1 MAKVITFNTNSNNQF
16 TIITIFKTKFLSNI
30 TTTRSI
36 VSSFIYFP
44 NSTTTSTT
52 SPRSLR
58 TSNTRAGIPCPKQHW
73 INSIPINT
81 PISEFPVLCLSLLL
95 NVTVPFISSFLRLRY
110 CISFWNIIVTYE
122 TTRFL
127 RYVSES
133 NFPSFFIWQ

>member
-30 TTTRSI
+30 TITRSI

-81 PISEFPVLCLSLLL
+81 PISEFPALCLSLLL
-95 NVTVPFISSFLRLRY
+95 NVTVPFISTNNRKPY
-110 CISFWNIIVTYE
+110 CNTYWNIIVTSPLTI
-122 TTRFL
+122 TTCSTPL
-127 RYVSES
+127 
-133 NFPSFFIWQ
+133 

>member
-30 TTTRSI
+30 TITHSI

-81 PISEFPVLCLSLLL
+81 PISEFPVLCFSLLL

-110 CISFWNIIVTYE
+110 CISFSNIAATSLLTICTCCPPACK
-122 TTRFL
+122 
-127 RYVSES
+127 
-133 NFPSFFIWQ
+133 NCK

>member
-16 TIITIFKTKFLSNI
+16 TIIIIFKTKFLSNI
-30 TTTRSI
+30 TITRSI

-52 SPRSLR
+52 SPCSLR

-81 PISEFPVLCLSLLL
+81 PISEFPALCLSLLL

-110 CISFWNIIVTYE
+110 CISFWNIIVTSPL
-122 TTRFL
+122 TICTCCPP
-127 RYVSES
+127 VCK
-133 NFPSFFIWQ
+133 NFK